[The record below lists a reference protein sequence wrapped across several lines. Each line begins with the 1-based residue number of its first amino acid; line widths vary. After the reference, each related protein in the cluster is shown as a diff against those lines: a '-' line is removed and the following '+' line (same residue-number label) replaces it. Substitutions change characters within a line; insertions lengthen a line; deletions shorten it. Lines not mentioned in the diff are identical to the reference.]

1 MTYLFKTETTM
12 KPYNNKKW
20 WIDSKIIRDIG
31 IEADTVEKALTIY
44 QERVRDKYYIEISKS
59 ALKNKNAMHR
69 DTKNGAIQ
77 CGFVITAKADFQD
90 GDNYK
95 WSAQYIELWVEI
107 LIIKNAFEGGAAHE
121 NIS

>member
-1 MTYLFKTETTM
+1 MTYLFKTSATM
-12 KPYNNKKW
+12 KPYNDKKW
-20 WIDSKIIRDIG
+20 WISSDIIPEMR

-44 QERVRDKYYIEISKS
+44 QERVRDKHYIEISKN
-59 ALKNKNAMHR
+59 ALKTKNTMYK
-69 DTKNGAIQ
+69 DTKCGTVQ
-77 CGFVITAKADFQD
+77 CGYVITAKADFQD
-90 GDNYK
+90 SDNYK